1 MRFPPL
7 TYLDP
12 LVCGQLAYRLPRGL
26 QRHPEEVED
35 GPDEDRLLLSV
46 PNVHEAEG
54 QEGGEELHQR
64 AGPPHDERQVEVPA
78 LGELMSVSRIISV
91 QDKKPWN
98 TP

>member
-1 MRFPPL
+1 MRFSPL

-54 QEGGEELHQR
+54 QEGGEQLHQR
-64 AGPPHDERQVEVPA
+64 ARPPHDERQVEVSV
-78 LGELMSVSRIISV
+78 LGLGRLCHCSI
-91 QDKKPWN
+91 
-98 TP
+98 